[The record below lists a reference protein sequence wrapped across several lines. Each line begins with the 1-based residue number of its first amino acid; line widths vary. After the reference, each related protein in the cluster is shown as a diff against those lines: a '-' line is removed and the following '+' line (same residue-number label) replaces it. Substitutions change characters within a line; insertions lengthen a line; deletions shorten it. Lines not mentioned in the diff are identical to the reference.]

1 MREHLKGMLDAEDAC
16 IAALSAVIM
25 EAMPSRLLIFAI
37 FAVGLL
43 FSTIREWSAP
53 DACPRLPVARSSSI
67 MGR

>member
-1 MREHLKGMLDAEDAC
+1 MLNAEDAC
-16 IAALSAVIM
+16 IAALFAVII

-53 DACPRLPVARSSSI
+53 EACPRLPVARSSGSI
-67 MGR
+67 IGR